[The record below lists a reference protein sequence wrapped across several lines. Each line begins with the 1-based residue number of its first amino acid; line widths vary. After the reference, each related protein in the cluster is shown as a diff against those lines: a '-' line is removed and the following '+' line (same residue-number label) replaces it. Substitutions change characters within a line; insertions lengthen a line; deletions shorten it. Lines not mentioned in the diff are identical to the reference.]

1 MGSSRTAPLAVTL
14 AQISCLKR
22 EAKPQSWLVT
32 LVLRVVQFM
41 GDVLLSAKERLKV
54 DMRNAAAQFE
64 RFEGDTGSTEV
75 QGAPRC
81 VRVQSCRMRW
91 L

>member
-1 MGSSRTAPLAVTL
+1 MVSLSFCM
-14 AQISCLKR
+14 S
-22 EAKPQSWLVT
+22 T
-32 LVLRVVQFM
+32 LVLLRCKTSGRPAELALHFLVLHVQFM

-75 QGAPRC
+75 QGAQACAPH
-81 VRVQSCRMRW
+81 SW
-91 L
+91 LWRFLGL

>member
-1 MGSSRTAPLAVTL
+1 MGSSHAVPLTVIF
-14 AQISCLKR
+14 AQNCCLKR

-81 VRVQSCRMRW
+81 MRVQSCRMCW